1 MAIASITGD
10 AIRVSKLAADGTI
23 LQGENSVYT
32 FKNFISFSFTPE
44 YEDGDEFT
52 QKNAAGAV
60 CATFKAPDTLKRVNI
75 SIAVCNPD
83 PVIENLLGGGTL
95 LGSGAGED
103 GPLGWSAPSVGSDP
117 VPNGVALEVWSNAV
131 EDSKPH
137 PDTPKI
143 HWIFPYAKLRAS
155 GERIIQN
162 DMLATEF
169 EGWAVGNA
177 KFGAGPG
184 DPAWPYPAES
194 VKPYAYALV
203 DQVPVAGASAG
214 PTG

>member
-10 AIRVSKLAADGTI
+10 AIRVSKLAADGKI
-23 LQGENSVYT
+23 LPGENSVYT

-60 CATFKAPDTLKRVNI
+60 CATFKAPDTLKRINL

-83 PVIENLLGGGTL
+83 PIIEQLLGGGEL
-95 LGSGAGED
+95 LGGTGTEA
-103 GPLGWSAPSVGSDP
+103 LGWSAPSVGADP
-117 VPNGVALEVWSNAV
+117 LPNGVAIEVFSNAI
-131 EDSKPH
+131 EDGKPH
-137 PDTPKI
+137 PTTPKI

-169 EGWAVGNA
+169 EGWSVGNSQF
-177 KFGAGPG
+177 KSGPSA
-184 DPAWPYPAES
+184 PLWPYPDAS
-194 VKPYAYALV
+194 GQPYAYARV
-203 DQVPVAGASAG
+203 DEVPVSGFSAY
-214 PTG
+214 TGT